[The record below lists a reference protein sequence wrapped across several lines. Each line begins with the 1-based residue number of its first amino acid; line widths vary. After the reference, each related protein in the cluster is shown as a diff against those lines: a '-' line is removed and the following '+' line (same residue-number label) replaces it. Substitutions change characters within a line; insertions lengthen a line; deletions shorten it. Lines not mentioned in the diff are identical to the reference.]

1 MPPVDEVKA
10 GRRCNAVMQVKR
22 WTVKYY
28 VYCEIRVVRISS
40 NRKGMETEVRPSI
53 VLKSDTSVGN
63 LKGAPIPGALEALRQ
78 TADTGIRPLRLYR
91 RLDWLCAGAA
101 IAGAFAVAAAE
112 AKVLPLAERA
122 VAAIAG
128 AMPLTLR
135 VEACKLVKTNLL
147 AGVLCAEDATA
158 LSAVVAAVEEAKW
171 CLTRGRRACCSGAIR
186 LERFVSTVGLER
198 FATVMEGPM
207 GSIYSKPR
215 LQRGERGP
223 AAVAASSV
231 G

>member
-1 MPPVDEVKA
+1 
-10 GRRCNAVMQVKR
+10 
-22 WTVKYY
+22 
-28 VYCEIRVVRISS
+28 
-40 NRKGMETEVRPSI
+40 METEVRPSS

-186 LERFVSTVGLER
+186 LERFVSTIGLER

-223 AAVAASSV
+223 AAVPASSV

>member
-1 MPPVDEVKA
+1 
-10 GRRCNAVMQVKR
+10 MQVKR

-40 NRKGMETEVRPSI
+40 NRKGMETEVRPSS

-186 LERFVSTVGLER
+186 LERFVSTIGLER